1 MSPRKTRSS
10 AKQPSAKNTSKRP
23 PVKSLVKK
31 SPAQNGQKKSA
42 PAKATQTKAM
52 PAKDKTSKKIVT
64 RTRKPQRGSAAT
76 KGTAPIEDKVHK
88 PLLGST
94 TTGGTEPLED
104 MVGKKE
110 DCNNGLQMS
119 SNGLPNDTVVKAE
132 SQESEMPGEVLKVK
146 ATSRKQSKSKKK
158 RAVPPVTLKSSSSP
172 TAVDGITGSPSPVSL
187 KSSSSPA
194 AVDGITDS
202 PSRKQSSTKKKAT
215 APTVALKRSSSPT
228 PVDGIVDSPKKKKAN
243 GTRSPSKSPQK
254 SSEKNA
260 KYVGAHMSVSGGLE
274 LAVSRAVEMGALSF
288 GLFLRSQRQWAA
300 KPLTQEAA
308 NLFRDACRKHDFAP
322 HQILPHGSYLLNC
335 GAPDPVIL
343 EKSRATLVD
352 ELKRCEMLGL
362 VYYNFHP
369 GSTCGLITREECM
382 DRIAES
388 INLAHKETK
397 YVISVIENMCKQ
409 GNTIGGDFREL
420 RGIINRVKD
429 KSRIGVCLDTCHAF
443 AAGYDLATEEGFEKM
458 MRDFEAIIGLS
469 YLKALH
475 LNDSKGKVGSHLDRH
490 ENIGRGNIGLD
501 GFRRIMND
509 PRLDHLPMILETPET
524 DYGKE
529 IALLNGLCASS

>member
-1 MSPRKTRSS
+1 MAQEAP
-10 AKQPSAKNTSKRP
+10 ANRP
-23 PVKSLVKK
+23 KKSL
-31 SPAQNGQKKSA
+31 
-42 PAKATQTKAM
+42 
-52 PAKDKTSKKIVT
+52 
-64 RTRKPQRGSAAT
+64 
-76 KGTAPIEDKVHK
+76 
-88 PLLGST
+88 
-94 TTGGTEPLED
+94 
-104 MVGKKE
+104 
-110 DCNNGLQMS
+110 
-119 SNGLPNDTVVKAE
+119 
-132 SQESEMPGEVLKVK
+132 
-146 ATSRKQSKSKKK
+146 
-158 RAVPPVTLKSSSSP
+158 
-172 TAVDGITGSPSPVSL
+172 
-187 KSSSSPA
+187 
-194 AVDGITDS
+194 
-202 PSRKQSSTKKKAT
+202 
-215 APTVALKRSSSPT
+215 
-228 PVDGIVDSPKKKKAN
+228 
-243 GTRSPSKSPQK
+243 
-254 SSEKNA
+254 EKNS

>member
-10 AKQPSAKNTSKRP
+10 AKQPSANKTSKRP
-23 PVKSLVKK
+23 PVKALHKK
-31 SPAQNGQKKSA
+31 SSAQNGAQKKSA
-42 PAKATQTKAM
+42 PAKTTQTKAV
-52 PAKDKTSKKIVT
+52 PAKDKTSKKLVT
-64 RTRKPQRGSAAT
+64 STRKPQRGSST
-76 KGTAPIEDKVHK
+76 TRGTDSLKNMVHK
-88 PLLGST
+88 PQGSI
-94 TTGGTEPLED
+94 TTGDTEPLED
-104 MVGKKE
+104 MEVKKKE
-110 DCNNGLQMS
+110 CNNGFQVS
-119 SNGLPNDTVVKAE
+119 SNGLPGDTVIKAE
-132 SQESEMPGEVLKVK
+132 SQESEIPGEVPKVK
-146 ATSRKQSKSKKK
+146 TTSRKQSKSIKKQAAS
-158 RAVPPVTLKSSSSP
+158 AVALNRSASP
-172 TAVDGITGSPSPVSL
+172 SGVDGNTDSL
-187 KSSSSPA
+187 PRKQPNSKQKPA
-194 AVDGITDS
+194 A
-202 PSRKQSSTKKKAT
+202 PA
-215 APTVALKRSSSPT
+215 VAVKRSSSPT
-228 PVDGIVDSPKKKKAN
+228 PVDGVVDSPKKKKAN
-243 GTRSPSKSPQK
+243 GTKSLSKSPKK
-254 SSEKNA
+254 SIEKNS

-300 KPLTQEAA
+300 KPLTQETA
-308 NLFRDACRKHDFAP
+308 NLFRDACRNHDFAP

-409 GNTIGGDFREL
+409 GNTIGGDFHEL

-458 MRDFEAIIGLS
+458 MKDFESIIGLS

-529 IALLNGLCASS
+529 IALLNGLCSSS